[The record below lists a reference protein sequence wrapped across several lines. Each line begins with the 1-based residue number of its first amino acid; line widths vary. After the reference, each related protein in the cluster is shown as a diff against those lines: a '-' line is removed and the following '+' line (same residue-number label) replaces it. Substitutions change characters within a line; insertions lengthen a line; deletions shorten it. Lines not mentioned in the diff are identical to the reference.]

1 MARPKKKRR
10 ITEGGYTQI
19 TPAYTTGPYA
29 RVEPD
34 IILQMPELFYFDM
47 SSYISALNAAKAI
60 DFYNRTR
67 LYDMYE
73 SSMLDLHLG
82 GIIEKRK
89 VGVSRIPIEF
99 RRNGKPDDNVNKEI
113 RSPWFRK
120 FVKEVLMSKF
130 YGYSLFQFYR
140 GDDGFINYYHVPYKH
155 YDPVRRVILKY
166 QSDTEGIPVDSFEN
180 MLFVGDNPRDLGMMA
195 ELLPMVLYK
204 RSNFGNW
211 KQFCE
216 IFGMPIREY
225 TYDAGDEEA
234 RSRLIQD
241 ARRQGANAVYIHPKE
256 SSLNLIESANKSGTV
271 DLYERFKDACNTEMS
286 VRVLGNT
293 LTTDAKSTGT
303 QALGTVHQEEE
314 DMLKADDRDFILD
327 VLNYNMTDI
336 FNALGVNTEGGEF
349 VYVKNRN
356 LNPNQQVDVIQKV
369 KAMGVPVSDDYIYEV
384 LLIDKPED
392 YEQQKAEIKA
402 QEEANRKLQQEM
414 ANQMEKPQD
423 TEPKRKSDRR
433 MNMDNESKA
442 WYERARTD
450 FRNWLSD
457 FFGVAPKKKDGALPF

>member
-1 MARPKKKRR
+1 
-10 ITEGGYTQI
+10 
-19 TPAYTTGPYA
+19 
-29 RVEPD
+29 
-34 IILQMPELFYFDM
+34 M
-47 SSYISALNAAKAI
+47 SI
-60 DFYNRTR
+60 
-67 LYDMYE
+67 
-73 SSMLDLHLG
+73 
-82 GIIEKRK
+82 
-89 VGVSRIPIEF
+89 F
-99 RRNGKPDDNVNKEI
+99 RC
-113 RSPWFRK
+113 
-120 FVKEVLMSKF
+120 
-130 YGYSLFQFYR
+130 YSLFQFYR
-140 GDDGFINYYHVPYKH
+140 GDDGYIYYYLVPYNH

-166 QSDTEGIPVDSFEN
+166 QSDTEGIPVDAFEN
-180 MLFVGDNPRDLGMMA
+180 MLFVGDNPRDLGMLA

-216 IFGMPIREY
+216 IFGMPIRQY

-327 VLNYNMTDI
+327 VLNYDMTDI

-349 VYVKNRN
+349 VYVKNRG

-392 YEQQKAEIKA
+392 YEAQKAEIKA

-414 ANQMEKPQD
+414 ANQIESKNN
-423 TEPKRKSDRR
+423 TEPARKANRR
-433 MNMDNESKA
+433 LNMDNQSKA
-442 WYERARTD
+442 WYERARDD
-450 FRNWLSD
+450 FRNWVYD
-457 FFGVAPKKKDGALPF
+457 FFGVAPKKKNGALPF

>member
-10 ITEGGYTQI
+10 ITDGGVLDTK
-19 TPAYTTGPYA
+19 ANTGLTSYN
-29 RVEPD
+29 RIEPD

-47 SSYISALNAAKAI
+47 TAYIQSLNAAKAI
-60 DFYNRTR
+60 DFYNRSR

-73 SSMLDLHLG
+73 SALLDLHLG
-82 GIIEKRK
+82 GIIEKRR

-99 RRNGKPDDNVNKEI
+99 RRDGKPDDNVNKEI

-130 YGYSLFQFYR
+130 WGYSLFQFYR
-140 GDDGFINYYHVPYKH
+140 GDDGYINYYHVPYKH
-155 YDPVRRVILKY
+155 YDPVRRVILRY
-166 QSDTEGIPVDSFEN
+166 QSDTTGIPVDAFEN
-180 MLFVGDNPRDLGMMA
+180 MLFVGDNPRDLGMLA

-225 TYDAGDEEA
+225 TYDAGDEDA
-234 RSRLIQD
+234 RTRLLQD

-293 LTTDAKSTGT
+293 LTTDTKNTGSL
-303 QALGTVHQEEE
+303 ALGQVHQEEE
-314 DMLKADDRDFILD
+314 DILKADDRDFVLD
-327 VLNYNMTDI
+327 VLNYDMAEI
-336 FNALGVNTEGGEF
+336 FTSLGVNTEGGEF
-349 VYVKNRN
+349 VYVKNKS
-356 LNPNQQVDVIQKV
+356 LDPNKHVDVIQKV
-369 KAMGVPVSDDYIYEV
+369 KSMGIPVSDDYVYES
-384 LLIDKPED
+384 LLIDKPDD
-392 YEQQKAEIKA
+392 YEEQKAAIQAE
-402 QEEANRKLQQEM
+402 EEANRRLQEEM
-414 ANQMEKPQD
+414 ASQLQRKNRTSDTNNNPTNENRKRYTLSKQD
-423 TEPKRKSDRR
+423 FK
-433 MNMDNESKA
+433 
-442 WYERARTD
+442 
-450 FRNWLSD
+450 NWIKD
-457 FFGVAPKKKDGALPF
+457 FFALAPRRRKDGALPF

>member
-10 ITEGGYTQI
+10 ITEGRYART
-19 TPAYTTGPYA
+19 TPASGPYA

-60 DFYNRTR
+60 DFYSRAR

-73 SSMLDLHLG
+73 SAMLDLHLG

-89 VGVSRIPIEF
+89 VGVSRIPVEF
-99 RRNGKPDDNVNKEI
+99 RRNGNPDDSVNREI

-140 GDDGFINYYHVPYKH
+140 GEDGYIGYYHVPYKH
-155 YDPVRRVILKY
+155 YDPVRRVILKH
-166 QSDTEGIPVDSFEN
+166 QSDTEGIPVDAFDN
-180 MLFVGDNPRDLGMMA
+180 MLFVGDDPRGLGMMA

-314 DMLKADDRDFILD
+314 DMLKADDRDFVLD
-327 VLNYNMTDI
+327 VLNYQMTDI

-349 VYVKNRN
+349 VYVRNRN

-384 LLIDKPED
+384 LLIDKPKD
-392 YEQQKAEIKA
+392 YERQKAEIKA
-402 QEEANRKLQQEM
+402 QEEAARRLQQET
-414 ANQMEKPQD
+414 AGRPERTED
-423 TEPKRKSDRR
+423 TEPARKSARR
-433 MNMDNESKA
+433 MNMDNGA
-442 WYERARTD
+442 QTWYSRAGND
-450 FRNWLSD
+450 FKNWLHG
-457 FFGVAPKKKDGALPF
+457 FFGVAPEKKDGALPF

>member
-10 ITEGGYTQI
+10 ITTGGVTQI
-19 TPAYTTGPYA
+19 KPSYSGTPYA
-29 RVEPD
+29 REPD

-47 SSYISALNAAKAI
+47 TAYIQSLNAAKAI
-60 DFYNRTR
+60 DFYNRAR

-73 SSMLDLHLG
+73 SALLDLHLG

-99 RRNGKPDDNVNKEI
+99 RRNGKPDENVNKEI

-130 YGYSLFQFYR
+130 WGYSLFQFYR
-140 GDDGFINYYHVPYKH
+140 GEDGYINYDKIPYKH
-155 YDPVRRVILKY
+155 YDPVRQVILRY
-166 QSDTEGIPVDSFEN
+166 QSDNDGIPIDAFEN
-180 MLFVGDNPRDLGMMA
+180 MLFVGDDPRDLGMLA

-225 TYDAGDEEA
+225 TYDAGDEDA
-234 RSRLIQD
+234 RSRLLQD

-314 DMLKADDRDFILD
+314 DLLKADDRDFILD
-327 VLNYNMTDI
+327 VLNYHMTDI

-349 VYVKNRN
+349 VYIKNRN

-384 LLIDKPED
+384 LLIDKPDD
-392 YEQQKAEIKA
+392 YEAQKAEIKA
-402 QEEANRKLQQEM
+402 QEEANRRLQQEM
-414 ANQMEKPQD
+414 AGQLQTKTGGQ
-423 TEPKRKSDRR
+423 EPPRKANRR
-433 MNMDNESKA
+433 LNMDNEAQA
-442 WYERARTD
+442 WYNRARND
-450 FRNWLSD
+450 FKNWVHD